1 MASCT
6 VDVLRGGAAFRVDC
20 CLVQGRRALIDLQ
33 KRCAAMA
40 YCGAKKLCDED
51 SKGSTI
57 STLSR
62 AGELNRRSLYSPM
75 RGLVPVASSVGALW
89 SLSIEV
95 SQLRSEIRLLAGTE
109 AMHARD
115 KGYERTD
122 KKRLEV
128 RT

>member
-1 MASCT
+1 
-6 VDVLRGGAAFRVDC
+6 
-20 CLVQGRRALIDLQ
+20 
-33 KRCAAMA
+33 MA

-95 SQLRSEIRLLAGTE
+95 SQLAAQFSLPADAARSDPLIGQCIAQIN
-109 AMHARD
+109 AACWARPGG
-115 KGYERTD
+115 KCGIYGA
-122 KKRLEV
+122 
-128 RT
+128 